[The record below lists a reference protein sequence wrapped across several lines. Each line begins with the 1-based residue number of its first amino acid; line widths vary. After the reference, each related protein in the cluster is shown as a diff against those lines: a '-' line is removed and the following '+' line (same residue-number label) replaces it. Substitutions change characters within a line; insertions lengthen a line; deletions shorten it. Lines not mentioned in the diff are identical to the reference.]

1 MIFHDEYNHMAA
13 IQTSSGGKLRALF
26 ASLCAILI
34 FSVALVATLKDVRT
48 PAQPVTSGYG
58 LVSVVD
64 DAGATKCT
72 SSGDERQNHPPG
84 HSCAHLCGLCQIT
97 SVNDRGG
104 IVSVSLDDLIETL
117 VPVSDPARRVELT
130 EDNRV
135 LYREGWINSWSATA
149 PPSGRSLI

>member
-1 MIFHDEYNHMAA
+1 MTAT
-13 IQTSSGGKLRALF
+13 QTFSGGKWRALF

-34 FSVALVATLKDVRT
+34 FSGALVATQREVRA
-48 PAQPVTSGYG
+48 PVQPVKAGYD
-58 LVSVVD
+58 LVALVD
-64 DAGATKCT
+64 DAGATKCLT
-72 SSGDERQNHPPG
+72 GGDEHQNHHQG

-97 SVNDRGG
+97 SVNDRVG

-117 VPVSDPARRVELT
+117 VPVSNPARRVELT

-135 LYREGWINSWSATA
+135 LYRAGWINSWSATA